1 MIKAPLPLPRKA
13 LLLILVS
20 FSVLFYS
27 SKSAAQNVDSFDFG
41 TDTSLEIV
49 TWNLEWFPANGG
61 QTLSYVTQ
69 FINYMDADI
78 IAFQEIDN
86 LNFFLQ
92 LADNLPQY
100 AAAISGSSL
109 QYLYKPESISLNTS
123 YEIYEEANYWQPF
136 PRAPFVMEFSYKD
149 KNYVLINNH
158 LKCCGDGILD
168 LDDAYDQETRR
179 FSAITYLK
187 TYMEYFFQ
195 GENVIVVGDFND
207 ELTDADPNNV
217 FVGFLNEPYSYL
229 FTDYEL
235 ATSTPNN
242 WSYPS
247 WPSHLDHILITQP
260 LFAAYEN
267 ENSFTETLKLEDYL
281 ENGWTE
287 YNQVVSDHRPVGL
300 LLADANLDVSE
311 VTQTSKS
318 FYNSPNPVQ
327 NKTQFYLPE
336 FNEPATLEIFTV
348 NAKKLITKNILP
360 GQERISLQL
369 EQLKPGV
376 YFARLQSKHN
386 QYYHKIIVQ

>member
-1 MIKAPLPLPRKA
+1 MVKTPLPLPRKA

-20 FSVLFYS
+20 FYTFFYPS
-27 SKSAAQNVDSFDFG
+27 LIAAQNVDSFDFG
-41 TDTSLEIV
+41 TDNSLEIV

-86 LNFFLQ
+86 LNTFLQ
-92 LADNLPQY
+92 LDDNLPQY
-100 AAAISGSSL
+100 EAVISGSSL
-109 QYLYKPESISLNTS
+109 QYLYKSESISLNAS
-123 YEIYEEANYWQPF
+123 YEIYDEADYWLPF
-136 PRAPFVMEFSYKD
+136 PRSPFVMEFSYKD
-149 KNYVLINNH
+149 ENYVLINNH

-168 LDDAYDQETRR
+168 LNDAYDQETRR

-187 TYMEYFFQ
+187 TYIEYYFQ

-207 ELTDADPNNV
+207 ELTDAEPNNV

-235 ATSTPNN
+235 ATSTPDN

-247 WPSHLDHILITQP
+247 WPSHLDHILITEP
-260 LFAAYEN
+260 LFATYEN

-311 VTQTSKS
+311 VTQTSKV

-327 NKTQFYLPE
+327 NKTYFYLPKLK
-336 FNEPATLEIFTV
+336 EPATLEIFTL
-348 NAKKLITKNILP
+348 NAKKVITKNVLP
-360 GQERISLQL
+360 GEEKIKL
-369 EQLKPGV
+369 ELGKLKPGI
-376 YFARLQSKHN
+376 YFARLQDQQN
-386 QYYHKIIVQ
+386 LYYHKIIVQ